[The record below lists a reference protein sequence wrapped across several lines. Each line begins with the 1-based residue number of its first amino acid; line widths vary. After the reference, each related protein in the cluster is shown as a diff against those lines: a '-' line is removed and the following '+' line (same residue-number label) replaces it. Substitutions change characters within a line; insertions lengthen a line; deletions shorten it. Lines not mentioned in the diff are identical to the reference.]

1 MKILEETSQV
11 IEYSHTLEQKST
23 ELEATTRELRAANER
38 LKELDRLKDDFLA
51 TVSHELRTPLT
62 SIRSFS
68 EILYDNP
75 SLDLEQKEKFLTI
88 IVSESER
95 LTRLIN
101 QILDLAKLEA
111 GRMEWQMS
119 DVDPKVVID
128 DALGVTRGLFT
139 ERDVQLRL
147 NVSRCLP
154 PIHADRD
161 RLMQVMVNLLSNA
174 VKFCKQAGGVV
185 LISAEERDGGFY
197 FSVADNGPGVEP
209 AVRRK
214 IFEKFQQASETLAD
228 RPQGSGLGLTISR
241 QIVEFF
247 GGRIWVESVPGRG
260 AKFSFIVPV
269 GQVALVGA
277 AD

>member
-1 MKILEETSQV
+1 
-11 IEYSHTLEQKST
+11 
-23 ELEATTRELRAANER
+23 
-38 LKELDRLKDDFLA
+38 
-51 TVSHELRTPLT
+51 
-62 SIRSFS
+62 
-68 EILYDNP
+68 
-75 SLDLEQKEKFLTI
+75 
-88 IVSESER
+88 
-95 LTRLIN
+95 
-101 QILDLAKLEA
+101 
-111 GRMEWQMS
+111 MEWQMS